1 MTQTTSLVGF
11 VARSTARQ
19 PRDEEIDQYEH
30 TPHPPSFLSIICQPP
45 TKIHPQTPAAPGADV
60 TTTISQQP
68 GPTTNG
74 LVAAQPSPAD
84 PPFHVEIWKFISA
97 PPKGSIP
104 HLSLNMDVFMEDD
117 TKEPNQT
124 ITRRRKGTL
133 ERVVKREK
141 NWLQYLVRLE
151 WATDQMGEN
160 GPTTELGIDRIRLL
174 LAVPRRYTAFSIQ
187 ESIYFLA
194 HWHSMDD
201 GPFWESPRR
210 VGNPDRGNPQV
221 GSGHAG
227 HAQPMHDIAFITS
240 TPDES

>member
-1 MTQTTSLVGF
+1 MTPTTSLVGF
-11 VARSTARQ
+11 VARSSARQ

-30 TPHPPSFLSIICQPP
+30 TPHPPSFLSILCQPP

-84 PPFHVEIWKFISA
+84 PPFHVEIWKFISPP
-97 PPKGSIP
+97 PPKGRGLR
-104 HLSLNMDVFMEDD
+104 LSLNTDVYMEDD

-133 ERVVKREK
+133 ERVVKQEK
-141 NWLQYLVRLE
+141 NWLQYLVNLE
-151 WATDQMGEN
+151 QATDQIGEN
-160 GPTTELGIDRIRLL
+160 GPTTQLETSAIRLL
-174 LAVPRRYTAFSIQ
+174 LSVPRRYTAFSIQ

-194 HWHSMDD
+194 HWHLMAD

-210 VGNPDRGNPQV
+210 VGNPDRSDH
-221 GSGHAG
+221 GSEHTGP
-227 HAQPMHDIAFITS
+227 AQPMHDIAFITS
-240 TPDES
+240 TPDEA